1 MANPKRKERP
11 ALTWQGADYPHVP
24 EGNYQASCTG
34 WQGPEWCVGFRRWS
48 LRLEFSLHGE
58 DSQVSAFLNMGDNP
72 NEPRIGRRSK
82 YFALWCQANGE
93 MPRSRQPMTPDTFT
107 EPGLIYLVRVEDAV
121 KDGKDELKPD
131 ALVYSRVTE
140 ILKVERP

>member
-1 MANPKRKERP
+1 
-11 ALTWQGADYPHVP
+11 
-24 EGNYQASCTG
+24 
-34 WQGPEWCVGFRRWS
+34 
-48 LRLEFSLHGE
+48 
-58 DSQVSAFLNMGDNP
+58 
-72 NEPRIGRRSK
+72 
-82 YFALWCQANGE
+82 
-93 MPRSRQPMTPDTFT
+93 MTPDTFT